1 MKEYPLQGLEE
12 REEEDKVI
20 TLPVE
25 PFVEAHRER
34 IRQDEGA
41 VEYAARL
48 FSSGILLDR
57 ACEIANIRP
66 YKLRDFLNSSKGKNL
81 LESIRNE
88 LDEEFKN
95 LYAQT
100 IDVLY
105 TDLRHP
111 DPKIHLA
118 AASLYLRHA
127 KEVQVK
133 LDITAE
139 DLVKKIMG

>member
-1 MKEYPLQGLEE
+1 MKECTVNEQDIEIGDGISL
-12 REEEDKVI
+12 DVI
-20 TLPVE
+20 
-25 PFVEAHRER
+25 PFVQRSTR
-34 IRQDEGA
+34 VRQDEGA

-48 FSSGILLDR
+48 FASGILLDR

-66 YKLRDFLNSSKGKNL
+66 YRLREFLNSSQGKTL
-81 LESIRNE
+81 LESIRGE

-100 IDVLY
+100 IDILY
-105 TDLRHP
+105 TDMRHP
-111 DPKIHLA
+111 DPKVHLA

-127 KEVQVK
+127 KEIKVK
-133 LDITAE
+133 MDITAE